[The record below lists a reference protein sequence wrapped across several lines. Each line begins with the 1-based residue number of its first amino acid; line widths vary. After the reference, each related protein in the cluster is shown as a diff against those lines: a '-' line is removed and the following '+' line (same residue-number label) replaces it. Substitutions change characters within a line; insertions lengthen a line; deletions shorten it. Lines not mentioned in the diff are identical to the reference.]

1 MQTRERLIEAAQRL
15 FVKHGFGGA
24 SIRDIAE
31 EAGYSQGAFY
41 SNFSGKEDVLLEI
54 LSRYKAREMQQFT
67 VMLDAAD
74 IERDD
79 VLARLDSWAASLNHD
94 ANWSML
100 AVELQLHANRN
111 PAFAVEYEAMWQ
123 QHRDEL
129 GSLIDRLFKQMGLIP
144 QADTGEMAAGF
155 MALAHGLALQRVD
168 ARPDQS
174 GLLIMVFLRGL
185 IAGAKRQADTK

>member
-15 FVKHGFGGA
+15 FVKYGFGGA

-74 IERDD
+74 INSDD
-79 VLARLDSWAASLNHD
+79 VLASLDSWAASLNHD

-100 AVELQLHANRN
+100 VVELQLHANRN

-129 GSLIDRLFKQMGLIP
+129 GFLIDRLFRHMGLIP
-144 QADTGEMAAGF
+144 QVDTSEMAAGF

-168 ARPDQS
+168 AGPDQS

-185 IAGAKRQADTK
+185 IAGATRQADTK